1 MIGQKKKK
9 KDLNNIELDSFLND
23 FKFNRSPLSPTISL
37 GPAELQTELNIT
49 LQIIENWR
57 GICKVKV
64 KSSKKISLKS
74 TLKKKRKENMGTEL
88 TFFVIKVDHYPSL
101 TENHQTYKVNHVNIF
116 VNTLSRN
123 CTINEL
129 KRNWFGHW
137 SISFH
142 VSFVPIVHPTPIFS
156 LLSRNKGMDK
166 TCRFRYQKV
175 RW

>member
-1 MIGQKKKK
+1 MIGQKK

-49 LQIIENWR
+49 FQIIENWR

-74 TLKKKRKENMGTEL
+74 TLKKIFMGTEL

-142 VSFVPIVHPTPIFS
+142 VSFVPTPPQFFPS
-156 LLSRNKGMDK
+156 S
-166 TCRFRYQKV
+166 
-175 RW
+175 